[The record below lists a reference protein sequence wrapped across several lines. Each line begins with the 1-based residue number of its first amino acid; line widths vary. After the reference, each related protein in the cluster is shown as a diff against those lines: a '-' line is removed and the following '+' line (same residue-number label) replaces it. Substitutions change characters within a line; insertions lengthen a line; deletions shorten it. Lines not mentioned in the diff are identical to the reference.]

1 MKVFSVR
8 FVNNETNSVFSVTQ
22 FGESCNEI
30 EVFWRSYFK
39 NGRKDKYT
47 FVDCELFSEDMKAS

>member
-22 FGESCNEI
+22 FGESYNGI
-30 EVFWRSYFK
+30 ETFWRSYFK
-39 NGRKDKYT
+39 NRRKDKYT
-47 FVDCELFSEDMKAS
+47 FVNCGLFSEDMKVS